1 MPSTKIFD
9 AESTNIIQ
17 KLFAN
22 RCIILTAG
30 TGLGKTTR
38 VPLYAA
44 EVFTMNGLNGNLKLD
59 YETSDGPQADGRISN
74 QFPNNKSPNS
84 PITFTNSS
92 LKENSIVLVAQ
103 PKKKLITAHDQ
114 SFLNENI
121 KDTTDPRKKVVSCFS
136 KQTGPYICNNYSD
149 ITFVT
154 SGFLRQI
161 FKSDPTL
168 SNLKGENSTYSCS
181 CLIIDEAHERSIDI
195 DMVLAMAKNALALN
209 PDFKVIIMSA
219 TIKDKI
225 DLFQRYF
232 FNADYIHIEK
242 DNFNQSQTTNTSSSL
257 SCPNGIRD
265 NSTSHQICIKYLS
278 SPSYNYIFSIITTI
292 VDICNENRRK
302 KIFILAF
309 VTSTNEFQKIKDGL
323 KLFNNEIFES
333 FRGNIIEISSKND
346 GQGRLE
352 DTGLNKNSNI
362 LMLATNVIE
371 SSVTLK
377 GLDYVIDC
385 GLSKQVIFSP
395 LMNGDIEKIA
405 TISQASAEQ
414 RKGRVGRIQ
423 PGTCNRLYTNDF
435 FDNAMP
441 KSTPPEI
448 LTNEIESI
456 LVNLLNIGY
465 NYFNFD
471 FIEPP
476 TQLQTTLSTLNLI
489 NYNLIPDDFTQL
501 SNRNSLTEF
510 YNERIKMFDNLSNI
524 KVNNQNISLLNI
536 LKFLIL
542 EYSDDDAYLSCIASL
557 QIYIENQ
564 NSSLFKNL
572 VGSQIEAII
581 NLFDGDS
588 LTDNDNNYTANRNDL
603 LADIKN
609 KIGRSGGNNSN
620 SIHSTTINNE
630 IHNKLVAFGNVCY
643 NGYMYAD
650 PISYAKTSKTIYFRN
665 QIRSNDKVMDI
676 NTKCSYVNFSLRENN
691 YKIDILSYEII

>member
-59 YETSDGPQADGRISN
+59 YETSAGPQADGRISN
-74 QFPNNKSPNS
+74 QFPNKDDSKTPISFANNS
-84 PITFTNSS
+84 I
-92 LKENSIVLVAQ
+92 KKNSIVLVAQ
-103 PKKKLITAHDQ
+103 PKKKLIAAHDQ
-114 SFLNENI
+114 SFLNKNI
-121 KDTTDPRKKVVSCFS
+121 THTTDSRKKVVSCFS
-136 KQTGPYICNNYSD
+136 KQMKNKCNEYSD

-154 SGFLRQI
+154 SGFLRQK
-161 FKSDPTL
+161 FKNDPTL
-168 SNLKGENSTYSCS
+168 SNLTSGDSTYSCS
-181 CLIIDEAHERSIDI
+181 CLIIDEAHERSVDI
-195 DMVLAMAKNALALN
+195 DMVLSMAKNALALN

-219 TIKDKI
+219 TIQDKV
-225 DLFQRYF
+225 DLFKRYF
-232 FNADYIHIEK
+232 FDADYIHIEK
-242 DNFNQSQTTNTSSSL
+242 DNSIQSQTTNSSSSL

-278 SPSYNYIFSIITTI
+278 SPSFNYIFSIITTI
-292 VDICNENRRK
+292 VNICNENRGK
-302 KIFILAF
+302 NIFILAF
-309 VTSTNEFQKIKDGL
+309 VTSTNEFGKIKDGL

-333 FRGNIIEISSKND
+333 FHDNIIEISSKND
-346 GQGRLE
+346 GQGTLE
-352 DTGLNKNSNI
+352 DSGLNKSSNI

-371 SSVTLK
+371 SSVTLT

-423 PGTCNRLYTNDF
+423 PGNCYRLYTKDYF
-435 FDNAMP
+435 ENAMP
-441 KSTPPEI
+441 KSSQPEI

-476 TQLQTTLSTLNLI
+476 SLNQSTYATENLKKFK
-489 NYNLIPDDFTQL
+489 LIPKEYDYS
-501 SNRNSLTEF
+501 SNTNNLDNNF
-510 YNERIKMFDNLSNI
+510 INRIAMFDNLSNLV
-524 KVNNQNISLLNI
+524 VNNQNISLLNI

-542 EYSDDDAYLSCIASL
+542 EYSHDDAYLSCIASL

-564 NSSLFKNL
+564 NLQFNL
-572 VGSQIEAII
+572 NLIGSQIKAII
-581 NLFDGDS
+581 DAFDGGR
-588 LTDNDNNYTANRNDL
+588 LTDLHNDYTANRDEL
-603 LADIKN
+603 LTEIKEKIN
-609 KIGRSGGNNSN
+609 KSDNHTSN
-620 SIHSTTINNE
+620 ASSTIINNE
-630 IHNKLVAFGNVCY
+630 IHQKLVDYGNKCY
-643 NGYMYAD
+643 NGYMYTN
-650 PISYAKTSKTIYFRN
+650 PISYSETQEVIYFRN
-665 QIRSNDKVMDI
+665 QVRDANRGPMEHDLQ
-676 NTKCSYVNFSLRENN
+676 CSYINLSLRENN
-691 YKIDILSYEII
+691 YKIDILSHTI